1 LKSLRARLVL
11 LLMVAIAAVAM
22 LAAFV
27 TYNITGRPVRQSFDR
42 AFAEEARVV
51 TALLGGSVDRA
62 KALGIKVGPMPDP
75 ARRIERQSENVN
87 RQLAEDGAGFTVEVV
102 TGDKTDAEA
111 GYLALPLSGDDWVY
125 LAFPAIPPSPIQPL
139 FAYLAVVVLGSIAVA
154 ILAANKI
161 VSPLKMLEQ
170 AIASVGPDGEL
181 MRIDEKGPVEVR
193 ATAQALNRLSSRL
206 KSAMESRM
214 RLVAAAGHD
223 LRTPMT
229 RMRLRAEFL
238 PPEEQGTW
246 LKDLEE
252 LDRIADSA
260 IRLVREEVADQAGEE
275 GVRLDHVVAEIGR
288 ELTEVGRSVAWTA
301 SGPACVE
308 ARPLALKRALR
319 NLVDNAATHGGG
331 ATIRI
336 RIDGERTVLEID
348 DKGPGI
354 PENML
359 ERVFEPFFRV
369 DAGRRQTF
377 AGAGLGFAIA
387 KEILDQVGGTI
398 DIANRP
404 EGGLRQTVTLKTVP
418 MAG

>member
-1 LKSLRARLVL
+1 MNSLRARLVL
-11 LLMVAIAAVAM
+11 LLMVAIVAVAM
-22 LAAFV
+22 LAALV
-27 TYNITGRPVRQSFDR
+27 TYNIIGRPLRQSFDR
-42 AFAEEARVV
+42 AFAEEARV
-51 TALLGGSVDRA
+51 TTTLLGGSVDRA
-62 KALGIKVGPMPDP
+62 RMIGLTLGGPPDP
-75 ARRIERQSENVN
+75 ARIVAEQTEGVN
-87 RQLAEDGAGFTVEVV
+87 RQLAEDGAGFEVSV
-102 TGDKTDAEA
+102 VLGLPSDAET
-111 GYLALPLSGDDWVY
+111 GYLVVPLSAGVFIY
-125 LAFPAIPPSPIQPL
+125 LPFPTLPPSPIPPL
-139 FAYLAVVVLGSIAVA
+139 FAYLAIVVIGSIAVA

-161 VSPLKMLEQ
+161 VSPLKMLEH
-170 AIASVGPDGEL
+170 AIASVGPDGDL
-181 MRIDEKGPVEVR
+181 LRIDERGPVEVR

-206 KSAMESRM
+206 RSAMDSRM

-238 PPEEQGTW
+238 PPEEQETW

-275 GVRLDHVVAEIGR
+275 GVRLDRLVDEIGR
-288 ELTEVGRSVAWTA
+288 ELTEVGRSVSVVAA
-301 SGPACVE
+301 EPACVE

-319 NLVDNAATHGGG
+319 NLIDNAATHGGG
-331 ATIRI
+331 ASVRL
-336 RIDGERTVLEID
+336 RIDGETTLLEIED
-348 DKGPGI
+348 SGPGI
-354 PENML
+354 PENLL

-369 DAGRRQTF
+369 DAGRRQTVP
-377 AGAGLGFAIA
+377 GAGLGFAIA

-404 EGGLRQTVTLKTVP
+404 EGGLRQTVRLKTVE